1 MSGFLSRLLFPAACP
16 LCGTLAS
23 PELVEVQGCCQRCW
37 EDCVYPPEQALLFS
51 PAFAPFCSEIL
62 CGCYYDG
69 PVKEAVTKYKFSEAT
84 YMGPCFGRL
93 LYTLLSQCE
102 VLENLDLIVA
112 VPISPQRFRER
123 GYNQSLL
130 VAQEISKRS
139 GLPVA
144 ELLERKQQ
152 GMPQSSLLAEE
163 RRRDIADKFTIKQAT
178 ENEAK
183 GKAVLL
189 IDDILTTGSTM
200 NRCAQLLSEAG
211 AKWITGACIAGGRQE
226 FM

>member
-1 MSGFLSRLLFPAACP
+1 
-16 LCGTLAS
+16 
-23 PELVEVQGCCQRCW
+23 
-37 EDCVYPPEQALLFS
+37 
-51 PAFAPFCSEIL
+51 
-62 CGCYYDG
+62 
-69 PVKEAVTKYKFSEAT
+69 
-84 YMGPCFGRL
+84 MGPCFGRL